1 MTARRLVDAGAL
13 TAATLLLVAGLAAG
27 NARLAAT
34 DLAGQEAFA
43 SVRGIGR

>member
-13 TAATLLLVAGLAAG
+13 TSAALLLLAGLAVG

-34 DLAGQEAFA
+34 DRAGQEAFA
-43 SVRGIGR
+43 SIRGIGR